1 MATAMISRMSYTPSV
16 LKMRDIKKRKIEEL
30 EQLFRASPVIG
41 ILDLT
46 RTKADLLHEF
56 RKRMSGKAII
66 KISKKTLAA
75 IAAGRAGRAAAK
87 QFIDS
92 LKNPIGLIFTD
103 MNPFL
108 LFIELERNRVLTYAK
123 PNEKVDIDVIIP
135 EMNTGLSPG
144 PILSEFG
151 KMKIPTK
158 IVDGMIWIAKETLAA
173 KKGDTISPQL
183 AGLLVKL
190 DIKTVYRSLTL
201 VGAIDGEIVIP
212 PESLRLDLEGT
223 KNELS
228 NAYGMAVSLAVAV
241 AYPTPEAI
249 QLIIIK
255 AVKEALSLAIEASYP
270 SPEVLPAI
278 LAKAEGHA
286 KILEKLTSSS

>member
-1 MATAMISRMSYTPSV
+1 M
-16 LKMRDIKKRKIEEL
+16 
-30 EQLFRASPVIG
+30 IG

-56 RKRMSGKAII
+56 RKRISGKAVI
-66 KISKKTLAA
+66 KVSKKTLAA
-75 IAAGRAGRAAAK
+75 IAAERAGRTAAK

-108 LFIELERNRVLTYAK
+108 LYIELEKNRILSYAK
-123 PNEKVDIDVIIP
+123 PNEKVDIDVVIP
-135 EMNTGLSPG
+135 EMNTGLTPG

-158 IVDGMIWIAKETLAA
+158 IVDGMIWIAKETVAA

-190 DIKTVYRSLTL
+190 DIKSVYRSLTIL
-201 VGAIDGEIVIP
+201 GAIDGETVIP
-212 PESLRLDLEGT
+212 AESLKIDVEKT
-223 KNELS
+223 KEELLR
-228 NAYGMAVSLAVAV
+228 ARQMAMGLAVAV
-241 AYPTPEAI
+241 AYPALEVV
-249 QLIIIK
+249 QLIIAK
-255 AVKEALSLAIEASYP
+255 AVREALSLAVETSYP
-270 SPEVLPAI
+270 TPEALPSI
-278 LAKAEGHA
+278 LAKAERQA
-286 KILEKLTSSS
+286 KTLEKLTSS

>member
-1 MATAMISRMSYTPSV
+1 MATALISRMSYTPSV

-30 EQLFRASPVIG
+30 EQLFRTSRVIG
-41 ILDLT
+41 VLDLT
-46 RTKADLLHEF
+46 RTKAELLHEF

-66 KISKKTLAA
+66 KVSKKTLAA
-75 IAAGRAGRAAAK
+75 IAAERAGRTAAK

-103 MNPFL
+103 INPFL
-108 LFIELERNRVLTYAK
+108 LFLELERNRVLTYAK
-123 PNEKVDIDVIIP
+123 PNERADIDVVIP

-158 IVDGMIWIAKETLAA
+158 IVDGMIWIAKETVAA
-173 KKGDTISPQL
+173 RKGDTISPQL

-190 DIKTVYRSLTL
+190 DIRTVYRSLTL
-201 VGAIDGEIVIP
+201 IGAIDGEIMIP
-212 PESLRLDLEGT
+212 PESLRIDLEGT
-223 KNELS
+223 KKEV
-228 NAYGMAVSLAVAV
+228 AAAHGFAISLAVAV

-255 AVKEALSLAIEASYP
+255 AVRQALSLALEASYP
-270 SPEVLPAI
+270 SPEALPAI
-278 LAKAEGHA
+278 LARAEGQA
-286 KILEKLTSSS
+286 KILEKLTAS

>member
-1 MATAMISRMSYTPSV
+1 VAAATISRMSYTPSV
-16 LKMRDIKKRKIEEL
+16 LKMRDIKRRKVEEL
-30 EQLFRASPVIG
+30 EQLFRTNKVIG

-56 RKRMSGKAII
+56 RKRISGKAVI
-66 KISKKTLAA
+66 KVSKKTLAA
-75 IAAGRAGRAAAK
+75 IAAERAGRTAAK

-108 LFIELERNRVLTYAK
+108 LYIELEKNRILSYAK
-123 PNEKVDIDVIIP
+123 PNEKVDIDVVIP
-135 EMNTGLSPG
+135 EMNTGLTPG

-158 IVDGMIWIAKETLAA
+158 IVDGMIWIAKETVAA

-190 DIKTVYRSLTL
+190 DIKSVYRSLTIL
-201 VGAIDGEIVIP
+201 GAIDGETVIP
-212 PESLRLDLEGT
+212 AESLKIDVEKT
-223 KNELS
+223 KEELLR
-228 NAYGMAVSLAVAV
+228 ARQMAMGLAVAV
-241 AYPTPEAI
+241 AYPALEVV
-249 QLIIIK
+249 QLIIAK
-255 AVKEALSLAIEASYP
+255 AVREALSLAVETSYP
-270 SPEVLPAI
+270 TPEALPSI
-278 LAKAEGHA
+278 LAKAERQA
-286 KILEKLTSSS
+286 KTLEKLTSS

>member
-1 MATAMISRMSYTPSV
+1 MAAATISRMSYTPSV
-16 LKMRDIKKRKIEEL
+16 LKMRDIKRRKVEEL
-30 EQLFRASPVIG
+30 EQLFRTNKVIG

-56 RKRMSGKAII
+56 RKRISGKAVI
-66 KISKKTLAA
+66 KVSKKTLAA
-75 IAAGRAGRAAAK
+75 IAAERAGRTAAK

-108 LFIELERNRVLTYAK
+108 LYIELEKNRILSYAK
-123 PNEKVDIDVIIP
+123 PNEKVDIDVVIP
-135 EMNTGLSPG
+135 EMNTGLTPG

-158 IVDGMIWIAKETLAA
+158 IVDGMIWIAKETVAA

-190 DIKTVYRSLTL
+190 DIKSVYRSLTIL
-201 VGAIDGEIVIP
+201 GAIDGETVIP
-212 PESLRLDLEGT
+212 AESLKIDVEKTKEELLRARQMAMGLAVTVAYPALEVVQLIIA
-223 KNELS
+223 K
-228 NAYGMAVSLAVAV
+228 AVREALSLAVETS
-241 AYPTPEAI
+241 YPTPEA
-249 QLIIIK
+249 L
-255 AVKEALSLAIEASYP
+255 P
-270 SPEVLPAI
+270 SI
-278 LAKAEGHA
+278 LAKAERQA
-286 KILEKLTSSS
+286 KTLEKLTSS